1 MVRWLR
7 HVVEKT
13 VYAVCTINRINLA
26 AVHDGCV
33 FCSFSKTT
41 IEKIKFISHFLISFV
56 FIENIEREKSEKKI
70 VLFYLRLKLIA
81 SLFVRMFKSFQ
92 SDRL

>member
-56 FIENIEREKSEKKI
+56 FIENIEREKSVKKNCI
-70 VLFYLRLKLIA
+70 VLPSFEAHCESLRTH
-81 SLFVRMFKSFQ
+81 V
-92 SDRL
+92 